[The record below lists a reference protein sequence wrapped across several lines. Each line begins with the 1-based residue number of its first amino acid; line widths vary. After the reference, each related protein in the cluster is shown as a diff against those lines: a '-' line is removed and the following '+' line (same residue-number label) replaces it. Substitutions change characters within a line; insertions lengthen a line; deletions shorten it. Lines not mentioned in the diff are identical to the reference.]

1 MKSFIELKKRM
12 LDKNI
17 SFTVLARKDGRS
29 RQFLYRE
36 CKKENQKVLDELY
49 KLLSII

>member
-1 MKSFIELKKRM
+1 MKTFIDLKKRM

-17 SFTVLARKDGRS
+17 SFTLLAKKDGRS
-29 RQFLYRE
+29 RQYLYKE

-49 KLLSII
+49 EILSII

>member
-12 LDKNI
+12 IDKNI

-29 RQFLYRE
+29 RQYLYRE
-36 CKKENQKVLDELY
+36 CKIGNQKVLDDLY
-49 KLLSII
+49 KILSIL

>member
-12 LDKNI
+12 IDKNV
-17 SFTVLARKDGRS
+17 SFTILARKDGRS
-29 RQFLYRE
+29 RQYLYRE

>member
-12 LDKNI
+12 IDKNI
-17 SFTVLARKDGRS
+17 SFTVLAKKDGRS
-29 RQFLYRE
+29 RQYLYRE

>member
-1 MKSFIELKKRM
+1 MKSFIELKKIM

-17 SFTVLARKDGRS
+17 SFTLLAKKDGRS
-29 RQFLYRE
+29 RQYLYKE

-49 KLLSII
+49 KILSII

>member
-17 SFTVLARKDGRS
+17 SFTLLAKKDGRS
-29 RQFLYRE
+29 RQYLYKE

-49 KLLSII
+49 KILSII